1 MYNMGVRR
9 QGMELQVMT
18 LPDACSICLLSERF
32 FLVWRMG
39 VSARRVG
46 MSKNEV
52 GSIFFFFFLKCE
64 LRGFVTVGCV
74 CSVRVVWNA
83 E

>member
-52 GSIFFFFFLKCE
+52 GSVFFFFSQVQTERLCYSG
-64 LRGFVTVGCV
+64 LCV
-74 CSVRVVWNA
+74 
-83 E
+83 